1 MNRLERGLLS
11 LAERQAGR
19 TKNSAAAVAFP
30 GLPSIGAETFSST
43 DAALKLSA
51 VDRCVE
57 VLSDSLGSSRSM

>member
-11 LAERQAGR
+11 LAERQANR
-19 TKNSAAAVAFP
+19 TRNDAGSVSSF
-30 GLPSIGAETFSST
+30 GLPSISAENFGST

-57 VLSDSLGSSRSM
+57 ALSDSLGKLPI